1 MAGSTN
7 SSTITQT
14 VTLGSASY
22 TSPLTVT
29 GSGVIE
35 RSSSITTTIDFVFYD
50 KSYGGFGIS
59 AGAHAWFERLRA
71 AFAAERANP
80 KEIQ

>member
-14 VTLGSASY
+14 ITLGSATY

-35 RSSSITTTIDFVFYD
+35 RSSSITTTIDFVFCNELYD
-50 KSYGGFGIS
+50 GFGNH

-71 AFAAERANP
+71 AFGAERAHL